1 MLSTNVYNTYYPSYV
16 LCHHYSVFSEVVKRV
31 KNWEGLQEFYKRVRR
46 NEVTGA
52 FLGET
57 RRIDMKE
64 GGKYVP
70 RINGQGNIEMDENV
84 YFYSLVSSPYITH
97 AAFMGENNEGKVLVI
112 V

>member
-1 MLSTNVYNTYYPSYV
+1 M
-16 LCHHYSVFSEVVKRV
+16 FSEVVKRV
-31 KNWEGLQEFYKRVRR
+31 KEREGLQEFYRKVRK

-57 RRIDMKE
+57 RRIDMKD
-64 GGKYVP
+64 GGKFVP
-70 RINGQGNIEMDENV
+70 RINGQGNIEMNENV

-97 AAFMGENNEGKVLVI
+97 AAFMGENSDGKVLVI